1 MLGTS
6 RAVAALCAS
15 LLIASPVLAQPAP
28 TPQQKQ
34 QAGDLVKQAIAK
46 SQSKDHE
53 GAIDL
58 YLKAYAI
65 VPVATLLSNI
75 GTEYQSAQKPVEALK
90 YFCLYLEKEPTGSL
104 SGYAT
109 SQAKSL
115 YYLLGGKNVED
126 KDVCKA
132 PVTPSTPNTTTT
144 TTTTTTVTPR
154 DPSDT
159 TTQSP
164 DGPVDKTVATDPGK
178 SLKYAGYAA
187 GGAGLLALG
196 VGFYFGSEAQKI
208 SDDITNHTDTT
219 IAWRDDIKDY
229 EAKGQRY
236 ENLQIA
242 FLVSGGVLVL
252 GGAALYMVGRSKK
265 PTTETM
271 ALRPTASASSAGVV
285 LSGSW

>member
-6 RAVAALCAS
+6 RAIAALCAS
-15 LLIASPVLAQPAP
+15 LLITSPVLAQPGANA
-28 TPQQKQ
+28 TAQQKQ

-46 SQSKDHE
+46 SQNRDHE
-53 GAIDL
+53 GAIEL

-65 VPVATLLSNI
+65 VPMAMLLSNI

-104 SGYAT
+104 ASYAT

-115 YYLLGGKNVED
+115 YFLLGGKNIED

-132 PVTPSTPNTTTT
+132 PVSAPVMNNSSAPPETT
-144 TTTTTTVTPR
+144 
-154 DPSDT
+154 PSDT
-159 TTQSP
+159 T
-164 DGPVDKTVATDPGK
+164 PVVDNTPKPSDPGK
-178 SLKYAGYAA
+178 LLKIVGYAA
-187 GGAGLLALG
+187 GGAGLVSLG
-196 VGFYFGSEAQKI
+196 VGFFFGSEAQKI

-242 FLVSGGVLVL
+242 FLISGGVLVV
-252 GGAALYMVGRSKK
+252 GGAALYLVGRSKQSN
-265 PTTETM
+265 TETM
-271 ALRPTASASSAGVV
+271 AVTPTATATSAGVV
-285 LSGSW
+285 FSGSF

>member
-6 RAVAALCAS
+6 RVVAALCAS
-15 LLIASPVLAQPAP
+15 LLIASPALAQPGAQP

-34 QAGDLVKQAIAK
+34 QAGDLVKQAITK
-46 SQSKDHE
+46 SQNKDHE
-53 GAIDL
+53 GAIEL

-65 VPVATLLSNI
+65 VPMPTLLSNI

-104 SGYAT
+104 AGYAT

-115 YYLLGGKNVED
+115 YFLLGGKNVDE
-126 KDVCKA
+126 KEVCKA
-132 PVTPSTPNTTTT
+132 PVTPPPAAATTTT
-144 TTTTTTVTPR
+144 TPDPGPSGEPTPMNT
-154 DPSDT
+154 DT
-159 TTQSP
+159 PKSN
-164 DGPVDKTVATDPGK
+164 DPGK
-178 SLKYAGYAA
+178 GFKTAGYVA

-219 IAWRDDIKDY
+219 VAWRDDIKAY
-229 EAKGQRY
+229 EEKGQRA

-242 FLVSGGVLVL
+242 FLVAGGALVL
-252 GGAALYMVGRSKK
+252 GGAALYIMGRSKK
-265 PTTETM
+265 SSTETM
-271 ALRPTASASSAGVV
+271 VLVPTASAESAGLV
-285 LSGSW
+285 LSGGW